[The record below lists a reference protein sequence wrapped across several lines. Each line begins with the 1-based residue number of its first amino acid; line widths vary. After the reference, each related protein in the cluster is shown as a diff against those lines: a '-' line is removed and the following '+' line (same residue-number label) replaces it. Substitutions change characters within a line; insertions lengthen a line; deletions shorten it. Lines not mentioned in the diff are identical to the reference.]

1 MNSDAN
7 AFPSMQEIRAHA
19 QDICYSCEGALW
31 ISFFFD
37 GFGYSLP
44 EAGGTGE
51 SMSNIGKLFR
61 CHQPE
66 REKRDCRAF
75 YYPGLGTRFEPE
87 LDVISKTAAYK
98 VMRDAKAK
106 AIDTLT
112 PNNPVDT
119 AQKKAADYA
128 GSKAG
133 EILKAPTTSGVTDVL
148 AGVGNEFAE
157 TAKYIGREASEMRK
171 RGLKDTLDRYGQM
184 EMRRLSRIVDHWR
197 SFALEI
203 RHHPWRALRLEKIA
217 VKTAIEYTFGRAVEA
232 APVRD
237 WRAIAALFNTGV
249 DTRLE
254 AAEDDFAKAVHHAQ
268 RMFTIKHINVAVF
281 GYDNGGAL
289 AIAFAQRLINE
300 VCSKGRFE
308 GHTVN
313 LRFMGLFDCVSHR
326 FSDNLVSAYV
336 PLSDR
341 VVNDLRM
348 PTQVEKVVHLCAA
361 HEYRFYKPLSII
373 GGKAEMGAKYEEWM
387 YPGAQADV
395 GGGYE
400 DGEQR
405 KSNHLA
411 RVSLNFMHMQARRQ
425 AVPLLSMN
433 RLSENNPLL
442 YETFVVDPA
451 IEQLIKTYRRE
462 ALALAAQVVPF
473 TIEELKQP
481 ITVTRTQ
488 CLRSPSLIK
497 PMMHL
502 PESLKE
508 EFRGHQALF
517 ILWFRAIYDTHLT
530 SLGDGND
537 DDYVFSQLRQE
548 MDVLAR
554 SEIRAPLYGEVQ
566 EMYELWRNAEGH
578 HLPEALQ
585 PLFSRYVHNSFLV
598 SGEYWWQG
606 QLDLLCAPNQLKYRN
621 TLEIAKQSTAGW
633 LEMPEEY
640 VQTLNKLGSSGY
652 RMLF

>member
-1 MNSDAN
+1 MNDN
-7 AFPSMQEIRAHA
+7 TNVFPSMQEIRAHA
-19 QDICYSCEGALW
+19 QDICYSCEGVVW
-31 ISFFFD
+31 TSFFFD

-44 EAGGTGE
+44 EFGGT
-51 SMSNIGKLFR
+51 SSISNIGKLYR
-61 CHQPE
+61 AAE
-66 REKRDCRAF
+66 RVTEKKDQIPF
-75 YYPGLGTRFEPE
+75 YYPGLGTRFDPE

-98 VMRDAKAK
+98 VMQDAKAR
-106 AIDTLT
+106 AIDTLK
-112 PNNPVDT
+112 PDNPIDT
-119 AQKKAADYA
+119 AQKKAADYTQI
-128 GSKAG
+128 KAVDL
-133 EILKAPTTSGVTDVL
+133 LKAHTASGVADVL
-148 AGVGNEFAE
+148 AGVGNEFADA
-157 TAKYIGREASEMRK
+157 AKSIGREASELRK
-171 RGLKDTLDRYGQM
+171 RGLKETLDRYAQM
-184 EMRRLSRIVDHWR
+184 EVRRLNRIVDHWR
-197 SFALEI
+197 SFVSEI
-203 RHHPWRALRLEKIA
+203 RHHPWRALRLEKVA
-217 VKTAIEYTFGRAVEA
+217 LKSAIEYTFGRAVEA
-232 APVRD
+232 VPARD
-237 WRAIAALFNTGV
+237 WRAVASLFNTGV

-254 AAEDDFAKAVHHAQ
+254 AAEHDFTRAVYQAQ
-268 RMFTIKHINVAVF
+268 RLFTVKHINVALF

-300 VCSKGRFE
+300 ICSKGRFE
-308 GHTVN
+308 GLAVN

-326 FSDNLVSAYV
+326 FSDNLVAAYV

-361 HEYRFYKPLSII
+361 HEYRFYKPLSLI
-373 GGKAEMGAKYEEWM
+373 GGRAEMGAKYEEWM

-400 DGEQR
+400 DGEQG
-405 KSNHLA
+405 KSDHLA
-411 RVSLNFMHMQARRQ
+411 RVALNFMHMQARRQ

-433 RLSENNPLL
+433 RLSEDNPRLH
-442 YETFVVDPA
+442 ETFVVDPA
-451 IEQLIKTYRRE
+451 VEQLVRTYRRE

-488 CLRSPSLIK
+488 CLRGPSLIK

-530 SLGDGND
+530 SLGDGNE
-537 DDYVFSQLRQE
+537 DDYVFSQLRKE

-578 HLPEALQ
+578 SLPEALQ

-598 SGEYWWQG
+598 SGEYRWQG

-621 TLEIAKQSTAGW
+621 TLEIAKQSTTDW
-633 LEMPEEY
+633 LKMPEEY
-640 VQTLNKLGSSGY
+640 AQTLKELGSSGY